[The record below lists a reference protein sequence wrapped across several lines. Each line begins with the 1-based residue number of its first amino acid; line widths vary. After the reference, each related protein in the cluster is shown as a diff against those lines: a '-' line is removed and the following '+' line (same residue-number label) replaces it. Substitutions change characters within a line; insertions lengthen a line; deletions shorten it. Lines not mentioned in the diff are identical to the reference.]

1 MCSLPVMLCACQMT
15 KEYCKSHKVSS
26 SFILVC
32 LVMLAI
38 GASLL
43 K

>member
-1 MCSLPVMLCACQMT
+1 MWSASHALCLSADR
-15 KEYCKSHKVSS
+15 EYCKSHKVSS

-32 LVMLAI
+32 LVVLAI